1 LTTALLV
8 LGLVLALGSAAL
20 TLARPIQGLGT
31 PAVQLA
37 AFTPLG
43 LLGWPVAAVLFLGGR
58 LWWAALAALAV
69 TALHAAWL
77 AGPVRANARPPEV
90 ADGAPALR
98 VLTLN
103 CLLGRANAAQIVN
116 LVSTE
121 RIDVLLLEELTAGLV
136 ARLRAVG
143 IDAVLSHHDV
153 HPRPAGMGTGIWSRH
168 PLHPVGLVVPDAP
181 AMPQVTLE
189 VPGAGPVT
197 VTAVHTHPPLWRVV
211 GRWRQQMAT
220 LTGVVADVARRRTP
234 VPHTAAGNQSAGNQS
249 AGNQSTGS
257 QAAGNQAAGDQ
268 GSPGEAR
275 PAQILAG
282 DFNATRDHREFRHL
296 LAAGG
301 LVDTAEAG
309 TPSGR
314 PFGALRPRFT
324 WPADRAWPAL
334 TRLDHILV
342 SSESIAV
349 ESHAVVAVE
358 GSDHRGLI
366 ATLRLI

>member
-43 LLGWPVAAVLFLGGR
+43 LLGWPVAAVLVLAGR

-168 PLHPVGLVVPDAP
+168 PLQPVGLVVPDAP

-211 GRWRQQMAT
+211 GRWRQQMTT
-220 LTGVVADVARRRTP
+220 LTGAVADVTRRRTP
-234 VPHTAAGNQSAGNQS
+234 VPHP
-249 AGNQSTGS
+249 
-257 QAAGNQAAGDQ
+257 AAGNQAARNQAAGDQAGGDQ

-282 DFNATRDHREFRHL
+282 DFNATRDHREFRQL
-296 LAAGG
+296 LAAGD

-314 PFGALRPRFT
+314 PFGALRPRLT